1 MTRHH
6 PDSMDIEQAHQ
17 QAVECHRAGALH
29 EAEEGYRAI
38 LRIDPRHPDANHN
51 LGVLALQTGHPARGA
66 PHFLVALEAAPGVR
80 QYWLSAIDAL
90 LRAGAFDRAGELL
103 PQARSMDSVADAV
116 VALEER
122 MNRLTNA
129 THALVDLYRQERMP
143 EMEDLASGMVAVE
156 PDFGFGWKALALARQ
171 RLGRG
176 EEAFEAMTHA
186 TRLLP
191 EDAEVHGNLGILLR
205 ERQRLVEAEAA
216 LRESIRLNPDGVEV
230 HFVLGFLLH
239 DLERPEEA
247 EVAFRKVTRLAP
259 GHAEAHANL
268 GVLLNGRKRFVE
280 AEACLREA
288 IRLSPDAPDAHLN
301 LGLVLGSNWQCREAW
316 VHFQRALELRAD
328 FHLARW
334 ILAIAR
340 LPVHYLSCDE
350 ITRTRR
356 AYGRA
361 LADLTNRYSPGSMD
375 PALTSPLI
383 GSVQPFHLAYQSR
396 SDRFLQKGYG
406 RLACAIMAAWLERE
420 APLPPVLPARPDG
433 RLRVGIVSGHFQRH
447 PVWLVV
453 VKGLVRHMDRSR
465 FLLYGYHTT
474 SECDDETRNAES
486 WFDGFRQGPFPLER
500 WVRTIREDRPDLL
513 FYPEIGMDPM
523 THRLACLRLA
533 PVQATSWGHPSTSGF
548 PTMDFFL
555 SGELLEPANGD
566 DHYTERLI
574 RLPNTGCCWLP
585 DGLFHPPYP
594 FDPPGA
600 ADAVRLMSCGKSFK
614 NLPQYD
620 WVYPSLARQLKNC
633 VFIFFHQ
640 EKFTNNPFRER
651 LGRAFAAEGLNMDD
665 YCHFLP
671 WLPKSYFLN
680 LLDRMDVCLDTMPFS
695 GFTTAMEI
703 LEYGVPLVTL
713 EGNLMRNRLAAAVL
727 RRMGVTETIA
737 GSAEE
742 YVSIVLELARDPER
756 RKALRER
763 IRSRYPLVCGD
774 LSVVRAFEAFVEG
787 AAKATGVM
795 IEE

>member
-1 MTRHH
+1 MTSHN
-6 PDSMDIEQAHQ
+6 PDSMDIEQALR
-17 QAVECHRAGALH
+17 QAVARHQAGALH
-29 EAEEGYRAI
+29 EAEELYRTI

-51 LGVLALQTGHPARGA
+51 LGVMALQTGHPAHGV
-66 PHFLVALEAAPGVR
+66 PHFQIALEAAPGVR

-90 LRAGAFDRAGELL
+90 MRAGGFE
-103 PQARSMDSVADAV
+103 QARALMHQGRATGLIADAV
-116 VALEER
+116 DALEER
-122 MNRLTNA
+122 LKRLTSA
-129 THALVDLYRQERMP
+129 EHALIALYQQDRMP
-143 EMEDLASGMVAVE
+143 EMEALAGGTVAVE

-171 RLGRG
+171 RLGRE
-176 EEAFEAMTHA
+176 EEAFEAMCHA
-186 TRLLP
+186 ARLLP
-191 EDAEVHGNLGILLR
+191 ADAEVHANLGILLR
-205 ERQRLVEAEAA
+205 GRGRVAEAEAA
-216 LRESIRLNPDGVEV
+216 FRESIRLHPDGVEA
-230 HFVLGFLLH
+230 HGALGFLLY
-239 DLERPEEA
+239 DLERVEEA
-247 EVAFRKVTRLAP
+247 EAAFREVIRLAP
-259 GHAEAHANL
+259 DNAQAHANL

-288 IRLSPDAPDAHLN
+288 MRLAPDLPDLHLN
-301 LGLVLGSNWQCREAW
+301 LGLVLGGNWRCREAW
-316 VHFQRALELRAD
+316 VHLQRALELQED

-361 LADLTNRYSPGSMD
+361 LADLTARYSPDRMD
-375 PALTSPLI
+375 PAVTFPLI
-383 GSVQPFHLAYQSR
+383 GAIQPFHLAYQSR
-396 SDRFLQKGYG
+396 SDRFLQRGYG
-406 RLACAIMAAWLERE
+406 RLACAIMAAWLERQAPPP
-420 APLPPVLPARPDG
+420 APLPPARPDG
-433 RLRVGIVSGHFQRH
+433 RLRVGIVSGYFQRH

-453 VKGLVRHMDRSR
+453 VKGLVRHVDRSR

-474 SECDDETRNAES
+474 SECDDETRNAKR
-486 WFDGFRQGPFPLER
+486 WFDGFRQGPFSLER
-500 WVRTIREDRPDLL
+500 WVQTIREDRLDLL

-523 THRLACLRLA
+523 THRLACLRLV
-533 PVQATSWGHPSTSGF
+533 PVQVTSWGHPSTSGF

-555 SGELLEPANGD
+555 SGALLESANGD
-566 DHYTERLI
+566 DHYTERLV

-594 FDPPGA
+594 FEPPGA

-614 NLPQYD
+614 NLPRYD
-620 WVYPSLARQLKNC
+620 WVYPYLARQLGNC

-651 LGRAFAAEGLNMDD
+651 LGRAFAAEGLHMDD

-680 LLDRMDVCLDTMPFS
+680 LLKRMDVCLDTMPFS

-727 RRMGVTETIA
+727 RRMGITETIA

-756 RKALRER
+756 RQALRER
-763 IRSRYPLVCGD
+763 ILSRYSLVCED
-774 LSVVRAFEAFVEG
+774 LSVVRAFEAFVER
-787 AAKATGVM
+787 AVVP
-795 IEE
+795 E